1 MISKNK
7 IIALILGVSLASSAT
22 YGSYAYFTG
31 ENTINNTIKIAELDS
46 KDSALEVSKI
56 SIRENSLILEFS
68 KRIFYTGENLAND
81 VVGSENFLDDVE
93 ISIEGKELIITKK
106 EGGFVLPL
114 GLENKLPSITLNTNF
129 EDRFKKDL
137 EEITL
142 YLYHDSNGD
151 INWSL
156 TNYYKGDMVVQPDNE
171 TLVETPVEKEVNNES
186 ENIEN
191 PQKEEENNL
200 NIENKVQENN
210 TIEEEKIDKSDKEN
224 VEESNIP
231 EESNNV
237 NEEKQP
243 EIN

>member
-31 ENTINNTIKIAELDS
+31 EDTINNTIKIVELDS
-46 KDSALEVSKI
+46 KDSAFEVSKI
-56 SIRENSLILEFS
+56 SIRENSLVLEFS
-68 KRIFYTGENLAND
+68 KRIFYTGENLVND

-106 EGGFVLPL
+106 EGAFVLPI

-129 EDRFKKDL
+129 EDRLGKDL

-142 YLYHDSNGD
+142 YLYSDFNEN

-156 TNYYKGDMVVQPDNE
+156 TNDYKEDVIVQPDNE
-171 TLVETPVEKEVNNES
+171 ILVEPPVENEVNNE
-186 ENIEN
+186 NIEA
-191 PQKEEENNL
+191 PKEEDDNST
-200 NIENKVQENN
+200 IENKLPESNQ
-210 TIEEEKIDKSDKEN
+210 TEEEKINESGKEN
-224 VEESNIP
+224 VEENNISEISN
-231 EESNNV
+231 ST

-243 EIN
+243 IVN